1 MSITYPEYTH
11 SSFPD
16 QLDKQINFTD
26 PSARDMDLIRQYDQ
40 YLSVGN
46 NFAALNMLE
55 ENPHLLDCQINA
67 DKLKRI
73 HHSILALQ
81 HFFFDDVREKIYK
94 IGQLKG
100 DWTATMCTNAMNE
113 DGTEDTE
120 NALHMYDIVR
130 YPVRYYNISR
140 EIGIMMSE
148 MVVVDELPTV
158 GEGDTIYI
166 LEFNPAKDPEKYYL
180 RKSIGI
186 YHECYIFTKGKWKS
200 VGQVEDVNQYFMVI
214 SNDIQAGDIP
224 IENLDKYMQ
233 MSIKGDRGEAGYTPV
248 KNVDYFDG
256 QSGTGMSPRG
266 AWDSNAIYTANDLV
280 SHNGY
285 LWYTPNGCRGS
296 EPSVDSEDWIKLDV
310 SLQLA
315 VGTETPAFLEEGGL
329 WLHVQND
336 GHVILK
342 TKVGSGYMS
351 YMPETEANYVFDNT
365 GTSLQKKIYQ
375 HYFERDDVEV
385 TIKDND
391 PVYTMEARLI
401 DTDENDVIVARV
413 VLTENA
419 DGTETEVFTTFDEY
433 GENPTYQCTRVYKQ
447 VGNVYY
453 ITPSVST
460 DKYSEAT
467 YMRWIYI

>member
-11 SSFPD
+11 STFPD
-16 QLDKQINFTD
+16 QLDKQMIIRD
-26 PSARDMDLIRQYDQ
+26 PESKEWSLIKSYDQ
-40 YLSVGN
+40 SLSQGAYSNAERILKN
-46 NFAALNMLE
+46 NPSLME
-55 ENPHLLDCQINA
+55 CQFNA

-100 DWTATMCTNAMNE
+100 DWTATMCTDAKNT

-140 EIGIMMSE
+140 EIGVQMSDLE
-148 MVVVDELPTV
+148 IVNELPDK
-158 GEGDTIYI
+158 GEDNITY
-166 LEFNPAKDPEKYYL
+166 LVKTTSTKFRSSYY
-180 RKSIGI
+180 
-186 YHECYIFTKGKWKS
+186 ECYIFSKS
-200 VGQVEDVNQYFMVI
+200 NWQHIGQVEDVNQYFMVI
-214 SNDIQAGDIP
+214 SNDIKAGEIP

-266 AWDSNAIYTANDLV
+266 AWDSTAIYTENDLV

-285 LWYTPNGCRGS
+285 LWYTINGCTGS
-296 EPSVDSEDWIKLDV
+296 EPSADSEDWTKLDV

-351 YMPETEANYVFDNT
+351 YMPETEATYVFDNT

-375 HYFERDDVEV
+375 HYFERDDVE
-385 TIKDND
+385 IKITDNE

-401 DTDENDVIVARV
+401 DTDENNVIVARA
-413 VLTENA
+413 VLTENE

-433 GENPTYQCTRVYKQ
+433 GVSPTYQCTRIYKQ
-447 VGNVYY
+447 IGNVYY

-467 YMRWIYI
+467 YMRWIYV